1 MYEFTYTH
9 RHMHAR
15 THAHFNYISTIW
27 RIPFVEMWKYERA
40 RTLATI
46 NTVATAVATAV
57 DASPWPERSY
67 IGNIMFALI

>member
-15 THAHFNYISTIW
+15 TLILITFQRSDEFHL
-27 RIPFVEMWKYERA
+27 WKYERA

>member
-1 MYEFTYTH
+1 MSSHTH
-9 RHMHAR
+9 TDTCTHAR
-15 THAHFNYISTIW
+15 TLILITFQRSDEFHL
-27 RIPFVEMWKYERA
+27 WKYERA

>member
-1 MYEFTYTH
+1 
-9 RHMHAR
+9 
-15 THAHFNYISTIW
+15 
-27 RIPFVEMWKYERA
+27 MWKYERA